1 MNKNF
6 SKLKSIALA
15 VTLVAGIAG
24 VARADDSSM
33 NPFTGDS
40 YAYFNGGNLPQGGHP
55 VIDNAPSAWRQ
66 SNPNGMSERVF
77 QSYSAPGEEWHL
89 NKPVFDNAPS
99 SFAASN
105 PHGLSE
111 RQMQA
116 LSSEAT
122 AWQSPT
128 RQASTALAST
138 NEPGST
144 KSAANEPPGTRIARF
159 FHVSPVGDTT
169 STN

>member
-1 MNKNF
+1 MNKNL

-15 VTLVAGIAG
+15 AALVAGIAG

-40 YAYFNGGNLPQGGHP
+40 YSYFNGGNLPQGGNP
-55 VIDNAPSAWRQ
+55 VFNNAASAWRQ
-66 SNPNGMSERVF
+66 SNPNGLSERVY
-77 QSYSAPGEEWHL
+77 QSYSGTGEEWHL
-89 NKPVFDNAPS
+89 NKPFFNTAPS
-99 SFAASN
+99 AFAANN

-116 LSSEAT
+116 LSSEAP

-128 RQASTALAST
+128 QRASTALAST
-138 NEPGST
+138 NEAGST
-144 KSAANEPPGTRIARF
+144 KSAANAPPGTRIARF
-159 FHVSPVGDTT
+159 FHVSPAGDAT

>member
-1 MNKNF
+1 MNRNF

-15 VTLVAGIAG
+15 AALVAGIAG

-40 YAYFNGGNLPQGGHP
+40 YSYFNGGNLPQGGNP
-55 VIDNAPSAWRQ
+55 VFDNAASAWRQ
-66 SNPNGMSERVF
+66 SNPNGLSERVY
-77 QSYSAPGEEWHL
+77 QAYSGTGEEWHL
-89 NKPVFDNAPS
+89 NKPFFDKAPS

-116 LSSEAT
+116 LSSEGP

-128 RQASTALAST
+128 QPASTVLATT
-138 NEPGST
+138 NEAGAT
-144 KSAANEPPGTRIARF
+144 KSAANKPLAARIATF
-159 FHVSPVGDTT
+159 FHASPVGDAT